1 MKGAIPVLA
10 REVTVKSVRVMP
22 VLMVDVRVRVHELV
36 VLVSAALES
45 RARRGARQEEALQVI
60 ARLAGRSRCRAR
72 V

>member
-45 RARRGARQEEALQVI
+45 RARRVARQEEAPQAI
-60 ARLAGRSRCRAR
+60 TRLAGRSDCRAR